1 MEAGIICVGS
11 SSGPLYQ
18 RCALGDINCAT
29 AKVLGPRCL
38 RLSAQWEEALCSSDH
53 WRVILLSITIPKV
66 ACMDHIVCTASY
78 FTAEGGRL
86 MKNQI

>member
-18 RCALGDINCAT
+18 RCALGDINCPT

-38 RLSAQWEEALCSSDH
+38 RLSAQLEEALRPLESH
-53 WRVILLSITIPKV
+53 IILLSITIPKV
-66 ACMDHIVCTASY
+66 ACMDHIAFTASY
-78 FTAEGGRL
+78 VTAEGGRF
-86 MKNQI
+86 MKNKI